1 MTVNEYATGVLQLK
15 TTKESVPKDKCFKVP
30 DEEGIY
36 DSATATSKSWR
47 FGVSERYVKEVNRD
61 IDSIGV
67 ALYDYR
73 DITLIDF
80 LSSTPDNCLYSLYY
94 SDGTFIGVYTSN
106 DRDKTYD
113 QYTIYSFQKSQEID
127 YTIHL
132 NKG

>member
-1 MTVNEYATGVLQLK
+1 MKVNEYATGALQLK
-15 TTKESVPKDKCFKVP
+15 TTGESVPKYKCFKVP
-30 DEEGIY
+30 DEDVIY
-36 DSATATSKSWR
+36 DSSTAVSKSWL
-47 FGVSERYVKEVNRD
+47 FGVSERYVNEVNQG
-61 IDSIGV
+61 SNSNWSSG
-67 ALYDYR
+67 ADYR
-73 DITLIDF
+73 DIALIDF

-132 NKG
+132 NKD